1 MESESLIAP
10 VPRPPQP
17 MTPIRSSRV
26 SWATA
31 REECTI
37 AAVNEAADVA
47 AAASEALT
55 VVNSRRVGFEGA

>member
-1 MESESLIAP
+1 
-10 VPRPPQP
+10 

-26 SWATA
+26 SSAAA